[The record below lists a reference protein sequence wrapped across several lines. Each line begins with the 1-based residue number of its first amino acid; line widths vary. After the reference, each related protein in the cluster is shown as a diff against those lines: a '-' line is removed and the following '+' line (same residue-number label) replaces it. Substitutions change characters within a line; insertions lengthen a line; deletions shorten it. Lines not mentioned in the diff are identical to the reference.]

1 LNLTK
6 HNYFYTI
13 CVDKIQIIIK
23 ENQSKKVNHMKKHIK
38 LHWSASI
45 MLFFAVPL
53 ALLPMQACSQSEPG
67 RHDVG
72 SVMKDGTITVKLEK
86 GDETVF
92 VLDGNNDITQVIS
105 VKNGMMSPVVQ
116 CQFCTPELKA
126 QYPDIGENCE
136 KLWTSNLIKQIFAA
150 FKKKHDGKDVK
161 NKFRNFVGNTD
172 MLSKMM
178 LDITNGILPVC
189 SATTKEKNLSG
200 LDAFVKQTSFGSH
213 KCGIYLKVG
222 GHVMWEAP
230 AGCGGWEH

>member
-1 LNLTK
+1 
-6 HNYFYTI
+6 
-13 CVDKIQIIIK
+13 
-23 ENQSKKVNHMKKHIK
+23 MKKHIK
-38 LHWSASI
+38 LDWSALI
-45 MLFFAVPL
+45 LLFFAVPL
-53 ALLPMQACSQSEPG
+53 ALLPMQACSQSEPD

-72 SVMKDGTITVKLEK
+72 INDGDIKVKLEK

-126 QYPDIGENCE
+126 QYPDIGKNCE
-136 KLWTSNLIKQIFAA
+136 ELWTSKLIKQIYAA
-150 FKKKHDGKDVK
+150 FKKEHDGKDVEK
-161 NKFRNFVGNTD
+161 KFRDFVGNTN

-189 SATTKEKNLSG
+189 SATTKEKNISG
-200 LDAFVKQTSFGSH
+200 QYAFVKQSSFGSH
-213 KCGIYLKVG
+213 WCDIYIKVG
-222 GHVMWEAP
+222 GHVIWENP